1 MIARSAVSLC
11 TLLVLLAGPAS
22 AQQQPPPSP
31 KSAVAAAAA
40 PVAVPANIEV
50 LKDVAF
56 RRCPF
61 GPEEAERMIRSLRG
75 FPLLDGVRGRP
86 RADVPALARA
96 LSSLSAFA
104 DAAGP
109 RLLSVDVNPML
120 VLPEGKG
127 CFAADAVIE
136 VAGEGH

>member
-1 MIARSAVSLC
+1 VEMALGVIRDPVF
-11 TLLVLLAGPAS
+11 G
-22 AQQQPPPSP
+22 
-31 KSAVAAAAA
+31 
-40 PVAVPANIEV
+40 PVAMVGLGGIFIEV
-50 LKDVAF
+50 LKDVSF

-61 GPEEAERMIRSLRG
+61 DAIEAERMIRSLRG

-96 LSSLSAFA
+96 LSALSAFA
-104 DAAGP
+104 ASAGP

-120 VLPEGKG
+120 VLPEGQG

-136 VAGEGH
+136 VVGEAH